1 MYTDKNKGGLTAF
14 IIIIISFVSWAVFT
28 SSLMLSG
35 EISLRTDIRDIIYIK
50 NKESFL
56 EVLFKETIFN
66 IEKEISEKNIRDII
80 WYFTEKNGKLM
91 WTENYEDFP
100 LSERGYEIYKIITG
114 KQEKYFS
121 KENGFDFRDFIAE
134 NPDLSSIKE
143 QEAIIFFRKIWKDI
157 CIEDFDLGGRK
168 YNMEIDGQIKV
179 VFPKRENTDIS
190 IMKSCKLEVLNVE
203 LY

>member
-35 EISLRTDIRDIIYIK
+35 EISLRTDSRDIISRK
-50 NKESFL
+50 NKEAFL

-100 LSERGYEIYKIITG
+100 LSERGYEIYKITTG

-134 NPDLSSIKE
+134 NPDLSSIEE

-168 YNMEIDGQIKV
+168 YNMEIEGQIKV
-179 VFPKRENTDIS
+179 VFPKRENTDIG